1 MVAHL
6 RNKDAAKPSRIFASL
21 VLCFFFIFI
30 FLLFLFSVTLT
41 CHFTEPVP
49 GTSEIAPQTSRMSM
63 GRRCRY
69 L

>member
-21 VLCFFFIFI
+21 VLCFFFVC